1 MMNREQI
8 RDGLARIASEA
19 HTAQQSAQRAYDMT
33 RRMEKELAEEWE
45 EPEVPEPEPE
55 EPARGILLTVLWETK
70 AIRINL
76 PKEAR
81 ASRVGGPAADP
92 WEEAFPFIEHF
103 RTEAGGV
110 TETICVLHNG
120 NPQGNGAIR
129 IPRLEIKTH
138 DGREILN
145 YDGPVT
151 IPPGQMLVVTDYMVP
166 NPSGRPFAFE
176 WMESFWAHLTDSR
189 RNGVDLQLASGLL
202 RELSK
207 RCGNPT
213 TIGPYEM
220 WWDAEGYGHGGQG
233 IEPDRFEWRRCPAGY
248 ALAALEMYGT
258 ANRMGRC
265 MTDESGAFTFDPD
278 TAYTNVASIM
288 PKAFD
293 WTPQDETEREQA
305 RWKRIDGQH
314 FIRAYLAALWLFKE
328 TRHPFAGWYLDM
340 LANWMYACHLGTA
353 GDDEKAQD
361 YWSLTRKIAEFTGP
375 NRHGGRQGAHE
386 LRFVCEYARL
396 FPTARATAVAD
407 LYKTFFDKSCGY
419 AGEPFAAK
427 ASAFTSSNFPARWG
441 EAKSA
446 QAFELQLALL
456 AMEDSGDPRLRR
468 RADKLRAFLTEDPPY
483 SYNWETGEK
492 LGKAHPFLEVST
504 HGVFPGGAD
513 ALLKMAKERIASQGP
528 EASGANPLNA
538 VRGGD
543 LSKIR
548 DSRGSR

>member
-1 MMNREQI
+1 MGEP
-8 RDGLARIASEA
+8 GEPPV
-19 HTAQQSAQRAYDMT
+19 
-33 RRMEKELAEEWE
+33 
-45 EPEVPEPEPE
+45 EPESDAQFGFTYSSE
-55 EPARGILLTVLWETK
+55 EICIKLPSVARGS
-70 AIRINL
+70 L
-76 PKEAR
+76 PPHYAEH
-81 ASRVGGPAADP
+81 
-92 WEEAFPFIEHF
+92 PFIEHF

-110 TETICVLHNG
+110 VETVCVLHNG
-120 NPQGNGAIR
+120 APEGRGAIR

-145 YDGPVT
+145 YSGPVT
-151 IPPGQMLVVTDYMVP
+151 IPPGRMLVVTDYKVP
-166 NPSGRPFAFE
+166 NPNGRPFAFE
-176 WMESFWAHLTDSR
+176 WMESFWGHYAGSR
-189 RNGVDLQLASGLL
+189 SNGVDPQLASALL

-207 RCGNPT
+207 RHSNPT
-213 TIGPYEM
+213 TIGPYDM

-248 ALAALEMYGT
+248 ALAALEMYRT

-265 MTDESGAFTFDPD
+265 MTDESGAFTYDEG

-293 WTPQDETEREQA
+293 WTPQGETEEALR
-305 RWKRIDGQH
+305 RWKNIDGQH
-314 FIRAYLAALWLFKE
+314 FIRAYLAALWLYKE
-328 TRHPFAGWYLDM
+328 TKHPFAGWYLDM
-340 LANWMYACHLGTA
+340 LANWMYACHLNPA
-353 GDDEKAQD
+353 GDDEPAQD
-361 YWSLTRKIAEFTGP
+361 YWSLARKFREFDGP

-386 LRFVCEYARL
+386 LRFANEYENLRRGNTTKAEDL
-396 FPTARATAVAD
+396 ATQYAQFFFYSAD
-407 LYKTFFDKSCGY
+407 NNG
-419 AGEPFAAK
+419 APFAAK

-456 AMEDSGDPRLRR
+456 AMEDTGD
-468 RADKLRAFLTEDPPY
+468 ADLGSAANKLRDFLTASPPY
-483 SYNWETGEK
+483 SFNWETGEK

-543 LSKIR
+543 LSRVR
-548 DSRGSR
+548 DSRRGAR